1 MLEIK
6 VIKTQNY
13 SEIQLQKINNAVKKM
28 EKVLNSKVFKYQV
41 LAFEIDGKTG
51 FSYKKNWF
59 SSFEI
64 YTNYH
69 VYHFI
74 MNPKEGIAQEETN
87 TIELYLSLDSWDVG
101 KTKQKGLSEEQWIHT
116 DLMFFESATESELAG
131 HLAHEWC
138 HKLDFCHSRYK
149 WQDLNRNYSVP
160 YAIGN
165 LVETLSSE
173 RKTT

>member
-13 SEIQLQKINNAVKKM
+13 SEIQLQKISNAVKKM

-41 LAFEIDGKTG
+41 LAFEIQGKIG

-59 SSFEI
+59 SSFEK

-74 MNPKEGIAQEETN
+74 MNPKEGIAEEETN
-87 TIELYLSLDSWDVG
+87 SIELFLSLDSGDVG
-101 KTKQKGLSEEQWIHT
+101 KTKEKSLPVEQWIHT

-131 HLAHEWC
+131 HFAHEWC
-138 HKLDFCHSRYK
+138 HKLGFYHSRYK
-149 WQDLNRNYSVP
+149 WQDLNRDYSVP

-165 LVETLSSE
+165 LVETLSS
-173 RKTT
+173 